1 MAIYKPSNCV
11 PFSTAVDLTQDMKVS
26 FDIHTSNQQVKSYKL
41 RILDS
46 ANNEIFMGS
55 DWTDVSSKNWLNGTR
70 QTITV
75 VSTKSG
81 TDRNVIYYDG
91 ASYYSYAS
99 DGKTKV
105 EIANFKNGYVNQP
118 YKWQVILKQAD
129 GLDDM
134 TIAIG
139 TVIGSTPQRIQPDFS
154 EEIYKDYFVQIGTKT
169 TEGGVT
175 SFEPIGNRALISAY
189 DRSFG
194 YIYPKE
200 GVITEENFENS
211 NSFQVYKNSNDPS
224 TKNIEQLVNYIT
236 TEGALKT
243 VTYGG
248 SSYTNSKRWE
258 PGDGGYFTQEFEDL
272 YIGSSNS
279 VPASFYDH
287 GISETSSAML
297 FAGNTILVNE
307 QGDGAIYNG
316 IFTLQS
322 VNSTRGSFPQSYQVG
337 NNVFTIEQTTWAWAS
352 SAVIKNVGKP
362 ITVEFTQQN
371 PEPSQTISYSWSY
384 NEVNQ
389 QLRLSIYG
397 EGEDTL
403 PSVWS
408 ATVWVTFSDDRV
420 LTTVTFLR
428 SASADTWG
436 EFLDR
441 VFLITDGT
449 YKLHNFENDANQN
462 IGGVINKSSINF
474 FEEKPIDI
482 YPSKTTDLD
491 RTTGTIYKNEAG
503 RTYIRPNTA
512 VQKDMEFVCTTKNN
526 ASVNIDDINK
536 TNWYIDHATVSP
548 FNSALTADEDKY
560 KIITNF
566 KYGDEIPFY
575 AYAAP
580 KLEIVDKATGRI
592 PGDTVQV
599 RNITLKG
606 TFSQDNNKSWV
617 SNQWIISNDKG
628 FVKQSAV
635 YYGGSPEYT
644 INWLMNG
651 AVYTVT
657 WLVEDE
663 FGNNLAETI
672 SFKVDIQ
679 NEQKIEPAIF
689 RGEYDCL
696 TQSFLVNVLSFKFFK
711 VKEKISDA
719 EASLIFQTKEPSSE
733 TGSVPFKVVYTS
745 SPDATK
751 VTMAVYRQE
760 ISNDAEPI
768 ELTPA
773 QFVSNKYKFQDYGI
787 ANNHRYRYIA
797 YKTETINGKTTYYKG
812 TLDTGLIRWD
822 AWSITEL
829 HPVTGGNS
837 QFTASK
843 EDVWLF
849 NLNLSTGAQTQNII
863 RESRQTLGQFNQYSQ
878 GELNYISGDVNCLLG
893 SQVVP
898 ASYVVENGVQKF
910 VGGYQEKLLFNSSP
924 TSNER
929 VDMLNAWRK
938 VVKSPNPKLLKDR
951 LGQIFLITIDSSSNT
966 PQDNVGIQPNTLNFS
981 WSEIG
986 SMEDISV
993 VDESTDLKI
1002 INQES

>member
-11 PFSTAVDLTQDMKVS
+11 PFSTAVDLTQDMEVS

-55 DWTDVSSKNWLNGTR
+55 GWTDVSSKNWLNSTR

-81 TDRNVIYYDG
+81 EDRNVIYYDG

-105 EIANFKNGYVNQP
+105 EIPNFENGYVNQP

-129 GLDDM
+129 ELDDM

-154 EEIYKDYFVQIGTKT
+154 EEIYKDYFVQIGKKK
-169 TEGGVT
+169 TEGDVT

-200 GVITEENFENS
+200 GVITEDNFNNS
-211 NSFQVYKNSNDPS
+211 DSFQVYKNTNDPS
-224 TKNIEQLVNYIT
+224 IKNAGSLVNYVVSQ
-236 TEGALKT
+236 GALKKIT
-243 VTYGG
+243 IDGISYANELIWAND
-248 SSYTNSKRWE
+248 SS
-258 PGDGGYFTQEFEDL
+258 GYFTQKFAVFTDVASFPQAAL
-272 YIGSSNS
+272 ACWYDQDIADKSITLPIGS
-279 VPASFYDH
+279 
-287 GISETSSAML
+287 
-297 FAGNTILVNE
+297 TILVNE
-307 QGDGAIYNG
+307 EDNGVYNG
-316 IFTLQS
+316 VFALQS
-322 VNSTRGSFPQSYQVG
+322 VKTEGVNTITTDRTSSSEYEIDSQGHWTSTAYI
-337 NNVFTIEQTTWAWAS
+337 NNVNTRPVQMKVTSSYPSDWLFALQYDEQNKRIVVGARGDKSTITPAS
-352 SAVIKNVGKP
+352 
-362 ITVEFTQQN
+362 
-371 PEPSQTISYSWSY
+371 
-384 NEVNQ
+384 
-389 QLRLSIYG
+389 
-397 EGEDTL
+397 
-403 PSVWS
+403 WS
-408 ATVWVTFSDDRV
+408 ATVMYSTER
-420 LTTVTFLR
+420 TNIIITFLR
-428 SASADTWG
+428 ATSADTWS
-436 EFLDR
+436 EFLNQ
-441 VFLITDGT
+441 VFLITGGT
-449 YKLHNFENDANQN
+449 YKLHNFENNANQN
-462 IGGVINKSSINF
+462 FGGVINETPIKF
-474 FEEKPIDI
+474 FEENPIDI

-491 RTTGTIYKNEAG
+491 RTTGTIYKNSAG

-526 ASVNIDDINK
+526 ASVNINDINK
-536 TNWYIDHATVSP
+536 TNWYIDHATESP
-548 FNSALTADEDKY
+548 FDNPLTADEDKY

-575 AYAAP
+575 AYKAP
-580 KLEIVDKATGRI
+580 KLEIQANPAIDNDGKIT
-592 PGDTVQV
+592 V
-599 RNITLKG
+599 RNVTLKG
-606 TFSQDNNKSWV
+606 TFLQDNNKSWV

-628 FVKQSAV
+628 FVKQSEV

-644 INWLMNG
+644 INWLMNE
-651 AVYTVT
+651 AIYTVT

-663 FGNNLAETI
+663 FGNDLAETI
-672 SFKVDIQ
+672 SFKVDIK
-679 NEQKIEPAIF
+679 NEQKIEPTIF

-711 VKEKISDA
+711 VKKEISDA
-719 EASLIFQTKEPSSE
+719 EASLMFQTKEPSSS

-745 SPDATK
+745 SSDATSA
-751 VTMAVYRQE
+751 TMAVYRQE

-797 YKTETINGKTTYYKG
+797 YKTETINGETTYYKG
-812 TLDTGLIRWD
+812 TLDTGLIRWN

-829 HPVTGGNS
+829 HPVTGDNS

-910 VGGYQEKLLFNSSP
+910 VGGYQEKLLFNSNP

-951 LGQIFLITIDSSSNT
+951 LGQIFLITINSSSNT

-1002 INQES
+1002 ISKKS

>member
-11 PFSTAVDLTQDMKVS
+11 PFSTAVDLTQDMEVS

-55 DWTDVSSKNWLNGTR
+55 DWTDVSSKNWLNSTR

-81 TDRNVIYYDG
+81 EDRNVIYYDG

-105 EIANFKNGYVNQP
+105 EIPNFENGYVNQP

-129 GLDDM
+129 ELDDM

-154 EEIYKDYFVQIGTKT
+154 EEIYKDYFVQIGKKK
-169 TEGGVT
+169 TEGDVT

-200 GVITEENFENS
+200 GVITENNFNNS
-211 NSFQVYKNSNDPS
+211 DSFQIYKNTNDPS
-224 TKNIEQLVNYIT
+224 IKNAGSLVNYVASQ
-236 TEGALKT
+236 GALKKIT
-243 VTYGG
+243 INET
-248 SSYTNSKRWE
+248 SYANEFVWANDSN
-258 PGDGGYFTQEFEDL
+258 GYFTQIFRNVPIDRSL
-272 YIGSSNS
+272 VSSQ
-279 VPASFYDH
+279 VPAIWYDH
-287 GISETSSAML
+287 GVSDAKESI
-297 FAGNTILVNE
+297 FIGNTILVNE
-307 QGDGAIYNG
+307 TDATAMKYNG
-316 IFTLQS
+316 IFELSS
-322 VNSTRGSFPQSYQVG
+322 VKTTHGQSYTYTVG
-337 NNVFTIEQTTWAWAS
+337 S
-352 SAVIKNVGKP
+352 SIFQIDEATNHWLSGAVIEVKEKP
-362 ITVEFTQQN
+362 VSINMSNFN
-371 PEPSQTISYSWSY
+371 PREDPSKYTYTAEY
-384 NEVNQ
+384 NEET
-389 QLRLSIYG
+389 RKI
-397 EGEDTL
+397 E
-403 PSVWS
+403 
-408 ATVWVTFSDDRV
+408 VTFQGHGDHPEKWSVDV
-420 LTTVTFLR
+420 SFTLTDFNITITFKR
-428 SASADTWG
+428 SAQADTWG
-436 EFLDR
+436 EFLNQ

-449 YKLHNFENDANQN
+449 YKLRNFENNVNQN
-462 IGGVINKSSINF
+462 LGGVINESSIKF

-482 YPSKTTDLD
+482 YPSRTTDLD
-491 RTTGTIYKNEAG
+491 RTTGTIYKNSAG

-526 ASVNIDDINK
+526 ALVNINNINK
-536 TNWYIDHATVSP
+536 TNWYIDHATTSP
-548 FNSALTADEDKY
+548 FNSPLTADEDKY

-575 AYAAP
+575 AYKAP
-580 KLEIVDKATGRI
+580 KLEIQANPAIENG
-592 PGDTVQV
+592 TVTV

-606 TFSQDNNKSWV
+606 TFTQDNNKSWV

-628 FVKQSAV
+628 FTKKSEV
-635 YYGGSPEYT
+635 YYGGAPEYT
-644 INWLMNG
+644 INWLMDG
-651 AVYTVT
+651 AIYTVT
-657 WLVEDE
+657 WLTEDE
-663 FGNNLAETI
+663 FGNDFAKTI
-672 SFKVDIQ
+672 SFNVHIKD
-679 NEQKIEPAIF
+679 EQKIEPTTF

-711 VKEKISDA
+711 VKKEVSDA
-719 EASLIFQTKEPSSE
+719 EASLMFETKEPSSS
-733 TGSVPFKVVYTS
+733 TGGVPFKVVDTS
-745 SPDATK
+745 SPDATST
-751 VTMAVYRQE
+751 TMAVYRQE

-797 YKTETINGKTTYYKG
+797 YKTETINGETTYYKG
-812 TLDTGLIRWD
+812 TLDTGLIRWN

-829 HPVTGGNS
+829 HPVTGDNS

-863 RESRQTLGQFNQYSQ
+863 RESRQTLGQFDQYSQ

-910 VGGYQEKLLFNSSP
+910 VGGYQEKLLFNSNP

-951 LGQIFLITIDSSSNT
+951 LGQIFLITINSSSNT

-986 SMEDISV
+986 SMEDISI

-1002 INQES
+1002 ISQKS